1 MRVRKH
7 AIRWGLL
14 ILTCLAVVGCAST
27 GAPDNWLAVAEDAP
41 RDPYGSWVT
50 VEYEKWHDEQFL
62 AGEFLAVDSD
72 SLYVLTSF
80 AGTGDPVVGVSL
92 GLVKKAKIA
101 SFDPQTGKASGWVLA
116 GTLSSLS
123 HGLGAAISIPLW
135 IIMGSAMAGS
145 QSRTPLENYP
155 NLSWDVLTMYAR
167 FPQGPPPGIHQLD
180 LRPKNQMMP
189 TSSPARSTRDTVF

>member
-1 MRVRKH
+1 MRVRNH
-7 AIRWGLL
+7 STGWWLL
-14 ILTCLAVVGCAST
+14 ILTCLVAGGCAST
-27 GAPDNWLAVAEDAP
+27 GAPDNWLSVAKDAP

-72 SLYVLTSF
+72 SLYLLTSF
-80 AGTGDPVVGVSL
+80 AGTGDPVIGISL
-92 GLVKKAKIA
+92 DLVKKAKIA

-123 HGLGAAISIPLW
+123 HGLGAAISVPLW

-145 QSRTPLENYP
+145 QSRTALENYP
-155 NLSWDVLTMYAR
+155 DLPWDVLRMYAR
-167 FPQGPPPGIHQLD
+167 FPQGPPPGMHQLD
-180 LRPKNQMMP
+180 LRPKKQMIS
-189 TSSPARSTRDTVF
+189 TSSPAHSPSDTVY

>member
-1 MRVRKH
+1 MRARSQS
-7 AIRWGLL
+7 IRSWLL
-14 ILTCLAVVGCAST
+14 ILPFLAAGGCAST

-50 VEYEKWHDEQFL
+50 VEYEKEYDEQFL
-62 AGEFLAVDSD
+62 VGEFLAVDSD
-72 SLYVLTSF
+72 SLYVLSSY
-80 AGTGDPVVGVSL
+80 AGKDDPVIGVSL
-92 GLVKKAKIA
+92 ELVKKAKIA
-101 SFDPQTGKASGWVLA
+101 SFDPETGKASGWVLA

-145 QSRTPLENYP
+145 HSRTPLENYP
-155 NLSWDVLTMYAR
+155 DLSWFELRKYAR

-180 LRPKNQMMP
+180 LRPKTQ
-189 TSSPARSTRDTVF
+189 